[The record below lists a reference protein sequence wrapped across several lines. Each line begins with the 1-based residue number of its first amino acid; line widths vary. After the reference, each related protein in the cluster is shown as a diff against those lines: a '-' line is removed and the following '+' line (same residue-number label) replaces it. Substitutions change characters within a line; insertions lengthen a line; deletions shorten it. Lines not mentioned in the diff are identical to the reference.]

1 MALIK
6 GRDVE
11 RLVLR
16 GFQDLGDLRRQAEE
30 MVSAARGE
38 GQKLL
43 DEARAAAKLVAAEAA
58 PRGEE
63 EGRQRGL
70 EEGRAEGLRQG
81 REAALAQWDA
91 QLKQLV
97 AAWSAALGEVESG
110 RGEIFAAAR
119 DDVLDLALAIGARI
133 ARRQVKA
140 DPTVVREHVAEAIAM
155 VAAPGRVTVGIN
167 PADRKLVESVLDG
180 ICARLGE
187 SAHVELRDDPEV
199 ERGGC
204 VVTTPRG
211 RIDATVDKQIER
223 ITEAL
228 VAGTPPARKR

>member
-16 GFQDLGDLRRQAEE
+16 GFQDVGDLRRQAEE
-30 MVSAARGE
+30 MVVTARAE
-38 GQKLL
+38 AQKLL
-43 DEARAAAKLVAAEAA
+43 DEAQAAAQRVGAEAA

-63 EGRQRGL
+63 EGRKRGMD
-70 EEGRAEGLRQG
+70 EGRAEGLRQG
-81 REAALAQWDA
+81 REEALAKWDAELRQLVASWTAALAA
-91 QLKQLV
+91 
-97 AAWSAALGEVESG
+97 VESG

-119 DDVLDLALAIGARI
+119 DDVLDLGLAIGARI

-140 DPTVVREHVAEAIAM
+140 DPSVVREHVAEAVAM
-155 VAAPGRVTVGIN
+155 VAAPGKVAVTVN
-167 PADRKLVESVLDG
+167 PADRKLVESVLAEVA
-180 ICARLGE
+180 ARLGD
-187 SAHVELRDDPEV
+187 SSHVELCDDPAV

-223 ITEAL
+223 IAEAL